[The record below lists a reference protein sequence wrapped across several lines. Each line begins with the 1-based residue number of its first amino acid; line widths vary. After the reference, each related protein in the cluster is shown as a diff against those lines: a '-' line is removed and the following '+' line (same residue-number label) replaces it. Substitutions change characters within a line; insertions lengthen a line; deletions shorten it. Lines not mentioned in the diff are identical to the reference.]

1 MNIAGIT
8 KSSLIDYP
16 NLVACVLFTA
26 GCSYDCFYCH
36 NRALLSTSTTL
47 PEEEIMAFLKK
58 RAGQLDGV
66 VISGGEPTLQ
76 PDLERFCGA
85 VKALGYRI
93 KLDTNGS
100 APDMVDL
107 LIRKHLIDYVAI
119 DYKAPARRYR
129 EICGA
134 DADATHVHQTIRRVA
149 SLCVPYELRTTK
161 APTLDQKDFATMR
174 EEIAKIVYVLP
185 PWRWNEYRIP
195 EVYKPEDRARIHA
208 SHSCRK
214 PETSRG

>member
-1 MNIAGIT
+1 VNIAGIT

-36 NRALLSTSTTL
+36 NRALLSTSTTM
-47 PEEEIMAFLKK
+47 PEEEILAFLKK

-76 PDLERFCGA
+76 PDLERFCCL

-93 KLDTNGS
+93 KLDTNGN
-100 APDMVDL
+100 APDVVDA
-107 LIRKHLIDYVAI
+107 LIRKHLVDYIAI
-119 DYKAPARRYR
+119 DYKAPALRYR

-134 DADATHVHQTIRRVA
+134 YADVTRVHQTIRRVA
-149 SLCVPYELRTTK
+149 SQCIPYELRTTK
-161 APTLDQKDFATMR
+161 APTLDQRDFATMR

-185 PWRWNEYRIP
+185 PWRWNTYRIP
-195 EVYKPEDRARIHA
+195 ELYKSEDATRIHA
-208 SHSCRK
+208 PVC
-214 PETSRG
+214 